1 MQVRL
6 LGPVEVVVD
15 DRSRQVSGLRRKAVL
30 ATLAL
35 QAGEVVSTDQLMD
48 VVWAERPPPTAV
60 NTLQRHVSHLRG
72 ALGCKDAIVARPPGY
87 VLDLGNDATDVQQ
100 AERLLQHSAQT
111 ADPVQQAGYLRSALA
126 LWRGHPLADVP
137 GLAWLEEQARRLELL
152 CQTVKR
158 ALFDARLAAGDHVDL
173 VPDLEQ
179 MVAENP
185 LDEQACAQLMLA
197 LYRSSR
203 QADALDAYH
212 RLRRTLAEELGIDP
226 SQALRDLE
234 MAILRQD
241 PALDIP
247 VPAVTPSVDTPSAAV
262 PPGAAPAGAA
272 PAGAALPGAA
282 SQGAV
287 PPLPVPAQLPPAAPA
302 FAGRDA
308 ELASLDANLRTAQ
321 DGLAGPASAVVIS
334 AVSGTAGVGKT
345 ALAVHWAH
353 RVTAQFPDGQLYVNL
368 RGFDPGGALDP
379 AEAVRGF
386 LDALG
391 VAVARIPQG
400 LDAQSGLYRSLLAG
414 KRMLVLLDN
423 ARDAEQVRPLLP
435 GSPGCL
441 AIVTSRNQLSGLVA
455 EGARPLSLDLLST
468 AEARDLLARR
478 LGAHRVDRE
487 PGAVDEIIERCA
499 RLPLALAIAASRAA
513 TSPRFPLAAIATEL
527 RQANRALDPFDGD
540 DLATDVRAVFS
551 WSYRSLTAEAARVF
565 RLLGLHPGRDI
576 AIAAAASLAASPP
589 GQARVLL
596 AELCRAH
603 LLSEHRPGRYA
614 FHDLL
619 RAYATEHAH
628 AHDDADVREAAVG
641 QVLDHYLHTA
651 HSAAMVMEPYRDPL
665 PLDRPRPWVIV
676 GAAGTAEDALGWF
689 ATEHATL
696 LAAVH
701 AAAGAGFGTHAWQ
714 LASVLTPFLLR
725 RGLWDKQTTACR
737 TGLEAAR
744 RSGDIAGQAHSMYRL
759 ASGYARSGRDREA
772 APLLHQSLRQF
783 GRIGDHASQAAV
795 HLSLSWLAVRQQRP
809 HEGLSHSLRAHDLY
823 CAAGHQA
830 GQARVLNNIG
840 YSYALLGNYA
850 EALTYCERSLDG
862 IRALGER
869 SWDDFATW
877 DSLGYIHQHLGNHQQ
892 AITCYQRAVDLCRER
907 ADRYNEAVTL
917 DHLGDVHH
925 SAGEGAAAR
934 HAWEH
939 ALRIFGEIDHP
950 DGDQVCLKLY
960 SGELCVA

>member
-1 MQVRL
+1 VQVRL
-6 LGPVEVVVD
+6 LGPVEVMVD

-48 VVWAERPPPTAV
+48 VVWAQRPPPTAV

-100 AERLLQHSAQT
+100 AERLLHHSAKA
-111 ADPVQQAGYLRSALA
+111 ADPVQQARHLRAALA
-126 LWRGHPLADVP
+126 LWRGRPLADVP

-158 ALFDARLAAGDHVDL
+158 ALFDARLAAGEHVQL
-173 VPDLEQ
+173 VPGLEQ

-203 QADALDAYH
+203 QADALDAFH

-234 MAILRQD
+234 LAILQQD
-241 PALDIP
+241 PALD
-247 VPAVTPSVDTPSAAV
+247 VPA
-262 PPGAAPAGAA
+262 PGVM
-272 PAGAALPGAA
+272 LPGAA
-282 SQGAV
+282 SPGAASREAA
-287 PPLPVPAQLPPAAPA
+287 PPLPAQLPPAAPA

-308 ELASLDANLRTAQ
+308 ELASLDTNLRTAQ
-321 DGLAGPASAVVIS
+321 AGLAGSAPAVVIS

-414 KRMLVLLDN
+414 KRMLVMLDN

-478 LGAHRVDRE
+478 LSADRVDSE

-513 TSPRFPLAAIATEL
+513 TSPRFPLAAIAAEL

-551 WSYRSLTAEAARVF
+551 WSYRSLTAEAARLF

-576 AIAAAASLAASPP
+576 GAAAAASLAGTPP

-619 RAYATEHAH
+619 RAYATEQAH
-628 AHDDADVREAAVG
+628 AHDGADVREAAVG
-641 QVLDHYLHTA
+641 RVLDHYLHTA
-651 HSAAMVMEPYRDPL
+651 HEAAMVMEPYRDPL
-665 PLDRPRPWVIV
+665 ALARPRPGVIV
-676 GAAGTAEDALGWF
+676 TGRGTAEDALGWF
-689 ATEHATL
+689 AAEHATL
-696 LAAVH
+696 LAAIH
-701 AAAGAGFGTHAWQ
+701 AAADAGFGTHAWQ

-725 RGLWDKQTTACR
+725 RGLWDKQTTACQA
-737 TGLEAAR
+737 GLEGAR

-759 ASGYARSGRDREA
+759 ASGYARSGRDRQA
-772 APLLHQSLRQF
+772 TPLLHQALRQF
-783 GRIGDHASQAAV
+783 ERIGDHATQAAV

-809 HEGLSHSLRAHDLY
+809 HEGLSHSMRAHDLY
-823 CAAGHQA
+823 RAAGHET
-830 GQARVLNNIG
+830 GQARTLNNIG
-840 YSYALLGNYA
+840 YSHALLGNYA
-850 EALTYCERSLDG
+850 EALAYCEQSLAG

-869 SWDDFATW
+869 SWDDVAAW
-877 DSLGYIHQHLGNHQQ
+877 DSLGYIHQHLGNYAQ
-892 AITCYQRAVDLCRER
+892 AITCYQRAVALCRER

-917 DHLGDVHH
+917 DHLGDVQD
-925 SAGEGAAAR
+925 SAGEGRAAR
-934 HAWEH
+934 QAWEQ

>member
-1 MQVRL
+1 ML
-6 LGPVEVVVD
+6 D
-15 DRSRQVSGLRRKAVL
+15 DRPQQVSGLRRKAVL

-48 VVWAERPPPTAV
+48 VVWAHHPPPTAV

-72 ALGCKDAIVARPPGY
+72 TLGCKGAIVSRPPGY
-87 VLDLGNDATDVQQ
+87 VLDLGDDGTDVQQ
-100 AERLLQHSAQT
+100 VERLLQHSTRAT
-111 ADPVQQAGYLRSALA
+111 DPVQQARQLQAALA
-126 LWRGHPLADVP
+126 LWRGRPLADVP

-158 ALFDARLAAGDHVDL
+158 ALFDARLAAGEHVQL

-179 MVAENP
+179 MVTENP

-212 RLRRTLAEELGIDP
+212 RLRRTLADELGIDP

-234 MAILRQD
+234 TAILRQD
-241 PALDIP
+241 PALDAPAP
-247 VPAVTPSVDTPSAAV
+247 VVTL
-262 PPGAAPAGAA
+262 PGGAPAG
-272 PAGAALPGAA
+272 GA
-282 SQGAV
+282 
-287 PPLPVPAQLPPAAPA
+287 PPLPVPAQLPPTAPA
-302 FAGRDA
+302 FAGRDE

-321 DGLAGPASAVVIS
+321 AGRAGTAPAVVIS

-345 ALAVHWAH
+345 ALAVHWAQ

-391 VAVARIPQG
+391 VTVARIPQG

-414 KRMLVLLDN
+414 KRMLVMLDN

-478 LGAHRVDRE
+478 LGADRVASE
-487 PGAVDEIIERCA
+487 PGPVDEIIERCA

-513 TSPRFPLAAIATEL
+513 TSPRFPLAAIAAEL
-527 RQANRALDPFDGD
+527 RQANRALDPFDGG

-551 WSYRSLTAEAARVF
+551 WSYRSLTAEAARLF

-576 AIAAAASLAASPP
+576 AVAAAASLAAIPP

-603 LLSEHRPGRYA
+603 LLSEHHPGRYA

-619 RAYATEHAH
+619 RAYATERAQ
-628 AHDDADVREAAVG
+628 AHDGADVREASVG
-641 QVLDHYLHTA
+641 RVLDHYLHTA
-651 HSAAMVMEPYRDPL
+651 HGAAMVMEPYRDPL
-665 PLDRPRPWVIV
+665 TLARPRPGVIV
-676 GAAGTAEDALGWF
+676 TDAGTAEDSLAWF
-689 ATEHATL
+689 AVEHATL
-696 LAAVH
+696 LAAIR
-701 AAAGAGFGTHAWQ
+701 AATSAGFGSHAWQ

-725 RGLWDKQTTACR
+725 RGLWDKQTAACQA
-737 TGLEAAR
+737 GLDGAR

-759 ASGYARSGRDREA
+759 ASGYARSGRDRQA
-772 APLLHQSLRQF
+772 APLLHQALRQF
-783 GRIGDHASQAAV
+783 ERIGDHATQAAV

-809 HEGLSHSLRAHDLY
+809 YEGLSHSMRAHELY
-823 CAAGHQA
+823 RAAGHET
-830 GQARVLNNIG
+830 GQARSLNNIG

-850 EALTYCERSLDG
+850 EALAYCERSLAG

-869 SWDDFATW
+869 SWDDVAAW
-877 DSLGYIHQHLGNHQQ
+877 DSLGYIHQHLGNYGQ
-892 AITCYQRAVDLCRER
+892 ALTCYQRAVDLCRER

-917 DHLGDVHH
+917 DHLGDVRH
-925 SAGEGAAAR
+925 SAGEERAAR
-934 HAWEH
+934 QAWEH
-939 ALRIFGEIDHP
+939 ARRIFGEIDHP

-960 SGELCVA
+960 SGELAVA

>member
-1 MQVRL
+1 MR
-6 LGPVEVVVD
+6 D
-15 DRSRQVSGLRRKAVL
+15 DRSQQVPGLRRKAVL

-35 QAGEVVSTDQLMD
+35 RAGEVVSTDQLMD
-48 VVWAERPPPTAV
+48 VVWAHRPPPTAV

-87 VLDLGNDATDVQQ
+87 VLDLGDDGTDVQQ
-100 AERLLQHSAQT
+100 VERLLQHSTRA
-111 ADPVQQAGYLRSALA
+111 ADPVQQARQLQAALA
-126 LWRGHPLADVP
+126 LWRGRPLADMP

-158 ALFDARLAAGDHVDL
+158 ALFDARLAAGEHVHL

-203 QADALDAYH
+203 QADALDAYR

-226 SQALRDLE
+226 GQALRDLE
-234 MAILRQD
+234 TAILRQD
-241 PALDIP
+241 PALDAP
-247 VPAVTPSVDTPSAAV
+247 APAVT
-262 PPGAAPAGAA
+262 
-272 PAGAALPGAA
+272 LPGAA
-282 SQGAV
+282 QPGSALPGGA
-287 PPLPVPAQLPPAAPA
+287 PPLPVPAQLPPAVPA
-302 FAGRDA
+302 FAGRDE

-321 DGLAGPASAVVIS
+321 AGLAGTAPAVVIS

-414 KRMLVLLDN
+414 KRMLVMLDN

-441 AIVTSRNQLSGLVA
+441 AIVTSRNRLSGLVA

-478 LGAHRVDRE
+478 LGADRVAGE
-487 PGAVDEIIERCA
+487 PGPVDEIIERCA

-513 TSPRFPLAAIATEL
+513 TSPRFPLAAIAAEL
-527 RQANRALDPFDGD
+527 RRANRALDPFDGG

-551 WSYRSLTAEAARVF
+551 WSYRSLTAEAARLF

-576 AIAAAASLAASPP
+576 GVAAAASLAAVPP
-589 GQARVLL
+589 GPARVLL

-619 RAYATEHAH
+619 CAYATEQAH
-628 AHDDADVREAAVG
+628 ALDSADVAETAVG
-641 QVLDHYLHTA
+641 RVLDHYLHTA
-651 HSAAMVMEPYRDPL
+651 HGAAMVMEPYRDPL
-665 PLDRPRPWVIV
+665 TLARPRPGAIV
-676 GAAGTAEDALGWF
+676 TGAGTAEDALGWF
-689 ATEHATL
+689 ADEHATL
-696 LAAVH
+696 LAAIR
-701 AAAGAGFGTHAWQ
+701 AGAGAGFATHAWQ

-725 RGLWDKQTTACR
+725 RGLWDEQTTACR

-744 RSGDIAGQAHSMYRL
+744 RSGDIAGQAHSVYRL
-759 ASGYARSGRDREA
+759 ASGYGRSGCDREA
-772 APLLHQSLRQF
+772 APLLHQALRLFEQ
-783 GRIGDHASQAAV
+783 IGDHSSQAAV

-809 HEGLSHSLRAHDLY
+809 DTGLAHSLRAHDLY
-823 CAAGHQA
+823 RAAGHRT

-840 YSYALLGNYA
+840 YSHALLGNYA
-850 EALTYCERSLDG
+850 EALTYCERSLAG

-877 DSLGYIHQHLGNHQQ
+877 DSLGYIHQHIGNYQQ
-892 AITCYQRAVDLCRER
+892 ATSCYQRAVDLCRER

-925 SAGEGAAAR
+925 TAGEERAAR
-934 HAWEH
+934 QAWEH
-939 ALRIFGEIDHP
+939 ARRIFGEIDHP